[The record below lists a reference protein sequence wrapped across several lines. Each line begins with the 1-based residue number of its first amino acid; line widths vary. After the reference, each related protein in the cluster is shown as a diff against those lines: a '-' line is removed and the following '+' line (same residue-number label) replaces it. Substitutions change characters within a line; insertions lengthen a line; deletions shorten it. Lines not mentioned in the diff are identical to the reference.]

1 MLLPES
7 TPALSV
13 GRLLVGLGCGFM
25 LLFARRW
32 LPARATLTP
41 PFGACAVLA
50 VPGGLKGM
58 RCAAGGNLRTWG
70 KLCPR
75 AY

>member
-1 MLLPES
+1 
-7 TPALSV
+7 
-13 GRLLVGLGCGFM
+13 M

-32 LPARATLTP
+32 LAARETLTQ
-41 PFGACAVLA
+41 PFNASAVLA
-50 VPGGLKGM
+50 IPGGLKGM
-58 RCAAGGNLRTWG
+58 RRAAGGNLRTWG

>member
-1 MLLPES
+1 
-7 TPALSV
+7 
-13 GRLLVGLGCGFM
+13 M

-32 LPARATLTP
+32 LPARETLTP
-41 PFGACAVLA
+41 QFTASA
-50 VPGGLKGM
+50 VPSRLKGM
-58 RCAAGGNLRTWG
+58 RRGAGGNLRTWG